1 MRCMGT
7 EKIVC
12 CKCGSELDV
21 PIYENGNNK
30 KYGYKHCHQCGTALL
45 NIDEKELLLSAR
57 EGIAA
62 KYGYTQEQVSAY
74 WQGVEDARYKLD
86 IMAKKEILRHLDS
99 MMICIGNAYD
109 TSHYLLESDMEFIE
123 RQEKCIKELLS
134 DIPKEDKSV

>member
-1 MRCMGT
+1 MRYIGT

-12 CKCGSELDV
+12 CKCVAELDV
-21 PIYENGNNK
+21 PIYENGDNK
-30 KYGYKHCHQCGTALL
+30 KYGYKYCHQCGASLVSA
-45 NIDEKELLLSAR
+45 DEKEVLLSAR
-57 EGIAA
+57 TGIAA
-62 KYGYTQEQVSAY
+62 KYSYTQEQVSAY
-74 WQGVEDARYKLD
+74 WQGVEDARYKLE

>member
-1 MRCMGT
+1 MRYMGT

-12 CKCGSELDV
+12 CKCGVELDV
-21 PIYENGNNK
+21 PIYIDNDNK
-30 KYGYKHCHQCGTALL
+30 KYGFKYCHQCGTALL
-45 NIDEKELLLSAR
+45 DSDEKELMTSAR

-74 WQGVEDARYKLD
+74 WQGVEDARYKLE

-109 TSHYLLESDMEFIE
+109 TSHWLLESDMKFIE

-134 DIPKEDKSV
+134 DIPKEDKNV